1 MDAPSLTRALG
12 GRWHGAYGLA
22 SCPVPGHGRGLGD
35 RHPSLSIS
43 RGTRQALVV
52 HCHAGRSQGEV
63 IEGLKALDLW
73 PSTCATFKSACIK
86 PAPMG
91 PDPRIQTAQAL
102 WMQGSPIE
110 GTPAALY
117 LCSRALPW
125 EAEALRYLPAAG
137 CREIPAAAEGAMMA
151 ALSSASGD
159 VRAVQLT
166 FLTGHGRKAGVSPA
180 RKTYGIMAGTGVQLA
195 PARDTLGLAEGVE
208 TALSASLI
216 FGVPV
221 WAACGRRL
229 SDVPIPPRVRKVILF
244 ADHDMPGCEAAEA
257 AAATF
262 SAKELDVS
270 IKVPELRGQDWNDV
284 LVSLGKAT
292 G

>member
-52 HCHAGRSQGEV
+52 HCHAGCSQGEV
-63 IEGLKALDLW
+63 IEGLRALDLW
-73 PSTCATFKSACIK
+73 
-86 PAPMG
+86 
-91 PDPRIQTAQAL
+91 
-102 WMQGSPIE
+102 MQCSPIE

-166 FLTGHGRKAGVSPA
+166 FLTGHGRKAGVSPK
-180 RKTYGIMAGTGVQLA
+180 RKTYGVMAGTGVQLA
-195 PARDTLGLAEGVE
+195 PAGDTLGLAEGVE
-208 TALSASLI
+208 TALSANLI

-262 SAKELDVS
+262 SAKGLDVS
-270 IKVPELRGQDWNDV
+270 IHVPELWGQDWNDV
-284 LVSLGKAT
+284 LVRLGKAT
-292 G
+292 R